1 MHQAISVADVAEL
14 AQKQLGS
21 KLSPDVRL
29 DADSELEALG
39 LSSLDVTEVFF
50 GIEERVGLELDPA
63 AAADVKTIGDLVA
76 VVNRR
81 VTEVNEGGVDQ
92 ETTVERVP

>member
-14 AQKQLGS
+14 ARKQLGS
-21 KLSPDVRL
+21 KLAPDVHL

-50 GIEERVGLELDPA
+50 GIEEQVGVELDPA

-76 VVNRR
+76 VVNRC
-81 VTEVNEGGVDQ
+81 VSEVNDTGVDR
-92 ETTVERVP
+92 EATVERVP